1 MRLRKIFENNETEK
15 NDIRNI
21 EDDTENNDYFRKV
34 LYNSVKE
41 N

>member
-34 LYNSVKE
+34 LS
-41 N
+41 